1 MLGMVVQYIQPN
13 AATLITYALGSH
25 EVEMVSADTGAL
37 GLDTLQGDFT
47 PTWVANT
54 VETGK

>member
-1 MLGMVVQYIQPN
+1 MVVQYIQPN

-37 GLDTLQGDFT
+37 GS
-47 PTWVANT
+47 
-54 VETGK
+54 